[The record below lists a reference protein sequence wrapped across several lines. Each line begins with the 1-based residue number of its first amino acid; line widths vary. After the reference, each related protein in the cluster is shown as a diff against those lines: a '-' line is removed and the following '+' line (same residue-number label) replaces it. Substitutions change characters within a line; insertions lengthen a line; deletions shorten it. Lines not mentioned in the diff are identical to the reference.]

1 MKKTTQQTS
10 LIAVASLAA
19 LLALGGCNRNDERTA
34 GQQLDSAIAKTG
46 EAADKAK
53 EDAKVA
59 AAKSEDA
66 MKDAA
71 DATKTAGA
79 SAVSKLDDAGIT
91 AKVNAGLAADK
102 DLSAIKI
109 NVDTAD
115 GVVTLSGP
123 VPSATAKERA
133 TDIAKNVKDVKSV
146 NNQLSVTA
154 G

>member
-1 MKKTTQQTS
+1 MKTIQQTS

-34 GQQLDSAIAKTG
+34 GQQLDSAIAKSG

-53 EDAKVA
+53 ADAKVA
-59 AAKSEDA
+59 AAKTEDA

-71 DATKTAGA
+71 DATRTAGA
-79 SAVSKLDDAGIT
+79 NAVSKLDDAGIT

-109 NVDTAD
+109 NVDTAG
-115 GVVTLSGP
+115 GVVTLTGP

-133 TDIAKNVKDVKSV
+133 SDIAKNVKDVKSV